1 MTTELT
7 SRLLR
12 DPNALDRFYRSFGLD
27 NTKFSSRRG
36 QWSITEFFPDTP
48 IKMLKEVFG
57 ALHLYDLVELLERV
71 TKPRTLHPALS
82 LKEIENLQDA
92 SNRPTKFYSKAKVL
106 IIHNDEGIVGN
117 NAEKIG
123 TFFKAL
129 NSQTQVTTL
138 SMDPQKELLEELLLL
153 RRETE
158 QRMEPLSPWTRVP
171 SDYPT
176 VPTTSWP
183 HSYFFGH
190 TVLVEESQ
198 QRMKE
203 NYTKMMQKKEK
214 EEELKKINEKF
225 LMAISTTIDKWVEH
239 ANDEGW
245 LTSLALF
252 NTIILIYICS
262 LSYISTPSQSC

>member
-7 SRLLR
+7 SRLSS
-12 DPNALDRFYRSFGLD
+12 DPTALDRFYRSFGLD
-27 NTKFSSRRG
+27 STKFYSRRG

-48 IKMLKEVFG
+48 IKMLKEIFE
-57 ALHLYDLVELLERV
+57 ALKLYDLVELLERV

-138 SMDPQKELLEELLLL
+138 RMDPQNEVLNELSWL

-158 QRMEPLSPWTRVP
+158 QLILAIDPYILSTGFNPY
-171 SDYPT
+171 DYER
-176 VPTTSWP
+176 
-183 HSYFFGH
+183 
-190 TVLVEESQ
+190 VLVEGRQ

-203 NYTKMMQKKEK
+203 NETKMTQIKEK
-214 EEELKKINEKF
+214 EEELKKINEKC
-225 LMAISTTIDKWVEH
+225 LMAISTTIHKWVAH

-245 LTSLALF
+245 LTSF
-252 NTIILIYICS
+252 I
-262 LSYISTPSQSC
+262 